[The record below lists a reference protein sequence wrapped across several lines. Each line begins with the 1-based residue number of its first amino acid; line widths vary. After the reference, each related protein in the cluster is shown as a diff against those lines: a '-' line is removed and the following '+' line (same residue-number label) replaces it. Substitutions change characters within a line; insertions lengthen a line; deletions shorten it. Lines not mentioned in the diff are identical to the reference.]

1 MASSSR
7 IIRPGIDHG
16 RRGVLTALGGIGVA
30 AGLRHAVQAD
40 TVFPFGGCVDEVFA
54 DAFEAPLSSCVLI
67 PSETQGPYPLLSAL
81 GNEALY
87 RRDIGEG
94 RPGLPLSYRFKLV
107 NVNAGCAPIPDA
119 AVYIW
124 QCDRDG
130 IYSGYSQ
137 PGANTVGQT
146 FCRGI
151 QFTDC
156 QGKVRFNAMYPG
168 WYAGRITHLHFQV
181 YLSVT
186 GTATRTSQLAF
197 PQAVTQAVYATALYP
212 RGQNTSVTSF
222 AQDNVFSDG
231 VEYQMATMHGDAVN
245 GYIAYLTIGIAV

>member
-1 MASSSR
+1 MSQSR
-7 IIRPGIDHG
+7 SIIRPRGSIG
-16 RRGVLTALGGIGVA
+16 RRGFLTALGGAGLA
-30 AGLRHAVQAD
+30 AGLHRGVGAD
-40 TVFPFGGCVDEVFA
+40 GVFPFGGCVDQVYA
-54 DAFEAPLSSCVLI
+54 DDFEAPLSSCVLI

-81 GNEALY
+81 GNEVLY
-87 RRDIGEG
+87 RRDITEG

-119 AVYIW
+119 AVYVW

-130 IYSGYSQ
+130 VYSGYSQ

-156 QGKVRFNAMYPG
+156 NGKVKFDAMFPG
-168 WYAGRITHLHFQV
+168 WYAGRITHLHFQI
-181 YLSVT
+181 YLSIT
-186 GTATRTSQLAF
+186 GMATRTSQMAF
-197 PQAVTQAVYATALYP
+197 PQAVTQAIYATALYP

-231 VEYQMATMHGDAVN
+231 VEYQMATMTGDTSN